1 MVETKLFSPELHKC
15 YLLYNHKQ
23 IHSKVPTLY
32 YFVEPKEPLGNC
44 YVSCLGR
51 KMFEMLTKNN
61 VFFTAGSWEEDIIFD
76 GHLTQILVLL
86 ILAELYY
93 IFKITLITKNL
104 KFCEILINS
113 LQKGRRMRNSTPFS
127 GCSSHRDQSS
137 QSVLR
142 GNLAHTQRS
151 IFFVL
156 SFLLLYV
163 TLDGEPLC
171 NIYTMR

>member
-1 MVETKLFSPELHKC
+1 MSWVKRWSEAMDFLLRKKLLKTFFPRQIF
-15 YLLYNHKQ
+15 LLFYQRKYSQ
-23 IHSKVPTLY
+23 SLKEIHIFAPY
-32 YFVEPKEPLGNC
+32 
-44 YVSCLGR
+44 
-51 KMFEMLTKNN
+51 
-61 VFFTAGSWEEDIIFD
+61 SWEDIIFD
-76 GHLTQILVLL
+76 GHLTQTLVLL
-86 ILAELYY
+86 ILSELYH
-93 IFKITLITKNL
+93 ICKITKYFNV
-104 KFCEILINS
+104 CEILINY

-156 SFLLLYV
+156 SFLLYV

-171 NIYTMR
+171 NLYNMG